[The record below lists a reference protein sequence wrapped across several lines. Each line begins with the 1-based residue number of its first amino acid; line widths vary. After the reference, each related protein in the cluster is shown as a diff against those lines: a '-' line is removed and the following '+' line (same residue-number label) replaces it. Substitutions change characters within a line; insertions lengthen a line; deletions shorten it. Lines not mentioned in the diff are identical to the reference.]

1 MLKKTTLK
9 FLAPAA
15 LLFAAI
21 AAADT
26 PFKPVID
33 VHHTM
38 EWITYPA
45 AEVIWDSA
53 GQIIDKDGEHDLAPT
68 TAEGWENVAR
78 NAAILAE
85 SGNLLM
91 LPGRAAGDDWVAYSA
106 QMVAAASKALDAAE
120 ARDANALFDAGGE
133 VYQACVACH
142 EKYWVKLEDRIN

>member
-1 MLKKTTLK
+1 MRNFSQIAL
-9 FLAPAA
+9 PAY
-15 LLFAAI
+15 LLLIATAAV
-21 AAADT
+21 AEL

-53 GQIIDKDGEHDLAPT
+53 GTIIDKDGEHDLSPT
-68 TAEGWENVAR
+68 TEAGWEEVAR

-106 QMVAAASKALDAAE
+106 QMVTAAAKALDAAE
-120 ARDANALFDAGGE
+120 ARDAIALFDAGGE
-133 VYQACVACH
+133 VYQACLACH
-142 EKYWVKLEDRIN
+142 ETYWVKLEDRIN

>member
-1 MLKKTTLK
+1 MLKSPRATS
-9 FLAPAA
+9 LALAA
-15 LLFAAI
+15 LLPAAI
-21 AAADT
+21 VAAET

-53 GQIIDKDGEHDLAPT
+53 GQIIDKDGEHDLSPT
-68 TAEGWENVAR
+68 TEEGWENVAR

-106 QMVAAASKALDAAE
+106 QLVTAASEALDAAE
-120 ARDANALFDAGGE
+120 NRDAAALFDAGGE